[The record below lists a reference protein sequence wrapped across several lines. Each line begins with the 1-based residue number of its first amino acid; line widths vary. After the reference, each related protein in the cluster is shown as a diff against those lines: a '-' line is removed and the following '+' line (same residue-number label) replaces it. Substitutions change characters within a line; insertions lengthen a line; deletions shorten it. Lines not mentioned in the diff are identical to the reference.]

1 MYSLYNIA
9 LFVYGLLILPP
20 VAYRAVRHGTSVG
33 RLSERLGR
41 LPAALNPDHRRSIWI
56 HAVSVGEAIA
66 ARALLK
72 ELRAAYPT
80 HRLLLSTTTVT
91 GQAVARTFGAAVDG
105 VFYAPIDLTA
115 CVTRALDR
123 VAPDLLLVVDT
134 ELWPNLLRACHRRGV
149 RTAVVN
155 GRMTP
160 RSFRRYRLVGWLM
173 RRVFADLD
181 HVCAQ
186 SESWGRHYLELGL
199 APSRLTVTGSLKF
212 DALDVRST
220 GADLH
225 VADRALRFFTFVGDR
240 PVVMAASTLR
250 GEEEAVLRAY
260 RRIQTA
266 SPDAVLVVAPRH
278 PERFDEVYALVKR
291 AGFTVARRTS
301 LTADVETGAG
311 VIVLDTIG
319 ELARLFQ
326 IATVVF
332 IGGSLVPAGG
342 HNVLEPAVF
351 GRPIVFGP
359 HMENFAEIAELF
371 LSGGAAVQVHTAD
384 ELPAALSELLAD
396 PVRRAGLGAAARA
409 LVDANRGARRRS
421 LEVIATLVPP
431 REPARAL
438 GGPGLRVVQ

>member
-1 MYSLYNIA
+1 M
-9 LFVYGLLILPP
+9 
-20 VAYRAVRHGTSVG
+20 
-33 RLSERLGR
+33 
-41 LPAALNPDHRRSIWI
+41 
-56 HAVSVGEAIA
+56 
-66 ARALLK
+66 
-72 ELRAAYPT
+72 
-80 HRLLLSTTTVT
+80 
-91 GQAVARTFGAAVDG
+91 
-105 VFYAPIDLTA
+105 
-115 CVTRALDR
+115 
-123 VAPDLLLVVDT
+123 
-134 ELWPNLLRACHRRGV
+134 
-149 RTAVVN
+149 
-155 GRMTP
+155 
-160 RSFRRYRLVGWLM
+160 
-173 RRVFADLD
+173 
-181 HVCAQ
+181 
-186 SESWGRHYLELGL
+186 
-199 APSRLTVTGSLKF
+199 
-212 DALDVRST
+212 
-220 GADLH
+220 
-225 VADRALRFFTFVGDR
+225 
-240 PVVMAASTLR
+240 
-250 GEEEAVLRAY
+250 
-260 RRIQTA
+260 
-266 SPDAVLVVAPRH
+266 
-278 PERFDEVYALVKR
+278 KR

-332 IGGSLVPAGG
+332 VGGSLVPAGG

-438 GGPGLRVVQ
+438 DGPGLRVVQ